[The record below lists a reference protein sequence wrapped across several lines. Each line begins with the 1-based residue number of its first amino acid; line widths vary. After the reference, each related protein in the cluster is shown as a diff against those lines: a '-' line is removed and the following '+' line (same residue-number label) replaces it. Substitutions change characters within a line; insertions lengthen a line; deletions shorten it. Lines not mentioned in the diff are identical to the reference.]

1 MAESDKKK
9 ILATIFCLKED
20 SAYDD
25 KARFNEFWGDVEDCE
40 IFDNETEKW
49 SDSNFHKSLNKGNNK
64 ITELRTILQRESP
77 NS

>member
-25 KARFNEFWGDVEDCE
+25 KARFNEFWAPLEQR
-40 IFDNETEKW
+40 
-49 SDSNFHKSLNKGNNK
+49 KSGL
-64 ITELRTILQRESP
+64 LRQVTS
-77 NS
+77 